1 MKLFFYHQE
10 EKSIFQS
17 KEFFSECIIPLL
29 AALSILNVIYKPLVL
44 YHCIIV
50 STDISFQD
58 SRLGSRPMMDE
69 N

>member
-29 AALSILNVIYKPLVL
+29 AALSILNVIYKPIVL
-44 YHCIIV
+44 YHCILV
-50 STDISFQD
+50 STDIFI
-58 SRLGSRPMMDE
+58 SRLVSRPMMDE